1 MFFIK
6 YTDSKIIKVRSVQ
19 AVSVYRVAQG
29 YKFLVKDKNSRSE
42 KYIDSYVDYKSA
54 VINRS
59 MFSAYLLKH
68 GVTLNKKGNSLDLI
82 LMKFEYGVDADG
94 STGDGSRP
102 SVSANELRKYFYENN
117 ATITW
122 VTFDKNKKEVPELTK
137 TITYK
142 MLCRNPGKAKKGECF
157 FIREELYTNVIRYI
171 TMGLIDKIPD
181 GKGAKIVE
189 LSAYAPLITAT
200 AMDFIHI
207 PLDNILVIK
216 DEKVSCRKKA
226 CVVGVEEQKKQVRDF
241 KEFEKM
247 INPMGYTTYKTVLED
262 HPEYQLIG
270 RTKKE
275 LLEHGIDISDCPI
288 KETEFSDGKIHNKCV
303 VKRDERE
310 ISNILWDGMGVIDS
324 DATIFPADM
333 NGFIYCRSH
342 FFKSC
347 LFKGNIQQYFKDYY
361 KDDYDSAYIASGVD
375 MFGRKMK
382 VSDIKVI
389 VTDNSLKWLKFTDY
403 MSESGTPK
411 AAFKA
416 YKKIMKN
423 DGYTFQIVKTA
434 HSSKYGDLQRSSFQ
448 MNNTLPTT
456 DKPILEK
463 IASTSI
469 DFCNNLK
476 LNDGAFIDY
485 LQATSTEKYSINKVM
500 VALCHWNRDIINTE
514 YFKKKRR
521 EMVSSLKRERL
532 LLGKLF
538 QNGDNLTICGNP
550 IAMLMKAT
558 GQDFLHEGNFCTHD
572 DRIEC
577 YTKRFAE
584 GERLAGF
591 RNPHNSPN
599 NIVCL
604 ENVYPKELIRYF
616 PDLGKE
622 IIVIN
627 GIGTDVQDRLNSQD
641 LDSDTIY
648 ATNQPEMAELAHKA
662 YTEYP
667 TIVNDI
673 PKSTNSDYDKSMESF
688 AVMDNKIANAQSD
701 TGVSSNIAQLALS
714 YWFDGGCESAELEDI
729 FIICSVLAQC
739 SIDSAK
745 RNFDIAVGKELS
757 RIQNMGCMNPPKKYP
772 KFYADVQEL
781 KNRKKKSKKK
791 EIDLKEVKLFNCPMD
806 ILYQIIDEGIIDLR
820 ENKYKVFRSKGINLR
835 NFLTPLSKEDRN
847 KANRKQQ
854 HSIIE
859 IVETY
864 DKEVRRL
871 EKDSEHY
878 SSDKQD
884 AYDECMKKLSGRK
897 INEYTMRALIGKA
910 FDNPKIMD
918 SLFVTLYDSNPELF
932 LKMFK
937 NEQNCHTEV
946 GKTPRK

>member
-1 MFFIK
+1 MFLIK

-19 AVSVYRVAQG
+19 AASVYRVAHG
-29 YKFLVKDKNSRSE
+29 YKFLVKDKSSISE
-42 KYIDSYVDYKSA
+42 KYVNSFVDYKSA

-59 MFSAYLLKH
+59 MFSASLLKH
-68 GVTLNKKGNSLDLI
+68 GVTLSKKSNSLDLI
-82 LMKFEYGVDADG
+82 LMKFDYGVDADG
-94 STGDGSRP
+94 STGDDSRP

-207 PLDNILVIK
+207 PLNNILVLK
-216 DEKVSCRKKA
+216 DEKASCRKQA
-226 CVVGVEEQKKQVRDF
+226 CIVGVEQQKKKVRDF
-241 KEFEKM
+241 KAFEK
-247 INPMGYTTYKTVLED
+247 ILNPMGYTTYKTISED
-262 HPEYQLIG
+262 YPEYRLIG
-270 RTKKE
+270 RTKRE
-275 LLEHGIDISDCPI
+275 LLEHGIDINDCPI
-288 KETEFSDGKIHNKCV
+288 KETDFSDGKIHNKCV
-303 VKRDERE
+303 VKRDEKE
-310 ISNILWDGMGVIDS
+310 ISNILWDGMGLIDS
-324 DATIFPADM
+324 SIFPSDM

-347 LFKGNIQQYFKDYY
+347 LFKGNIQQFFQDYY
-361 KDDYDSAYIASGVD
+361 RDDYDSAYIASGVD

-403 MSESGTPK
+403 MSESGTPQ

-434 HSSKYGDLQRSSFQ
+434 HSSKYGDLQRTSFQ
-448 MNNTLPTT
+448 MNNTLLTT
-456 DKPILEK
+456 DENILEK

-476 LNDGAFIDY
+476 LDDGAFIDY

-500 VALCHWNRDIINTE
+500 VALYNWNKDIINTE

-521 EMVSSLKRERL
+521 EMISSLKRERL
-532 LLGKLF
+532 LIGKLF

-550 IAMLMKAT
+550 IAMLMKVT
-558 GQDFLHEGNFCTHD
+558 GQDFLHEGCFCTHD

-584 GERLAGF
+584 GEMLAGF

-604 ENVYPKELIRYF
+604 ENVYPEELIKYF

-622 IIVIN
+622 TIVIN

-745 RNFDIAVGKELS
+745 RNFDIAVGKEIS

-820 ENKYKVFRSKGINLR
+820 KNKYKVFRSKGTNLGS
-835 NFLTPLSKEDRN
+835 FLTPLSKEDRN

-859 IVETY
+859 IVESY

-871 EKDSEHY
+871 EKGSEHY

-884 AYDECMKKLSGRK
+884 AYDECMRKLSGRK

-937 NEQNCHTEV
+937 NEQNRHTEV

>member
-1 MFFIK
+1 MFLIK

-19 AVSVYRVAQG
+19 AASVYRVAHG
-29 YKFLVKDKNSRSE
+29 YKFLVKDKNSISE
-42 KYIDSYVDYKSA
+42 KYVDSYVDYKSA

-68 GVTLNKKGNSLDLI
+68 GVTLSKKGNSLDLI
-82 LMKFEYGVDADG
+82 LMKFEYGVDEDN

-102 SVSANELRKYFYENN
+102 SVSANELRKYFYEND

-122 VTFDKNKKEVPELTK
+122 ITLDKNGKEVPELAK

-200 AMDFIHI
+200 AIDFIHI
-207 PLDNILVIK
+207 PLDNILVLK
-216 DEKVSCRKKA
+216 DEKASCRKQA
-226 CVVGVEEQKKQVRDF
+226 CIVGVEQQKKKVRDF
-241 KEFEKM
+241 KKFEK
-247 INPMGYTTYKTVLED
+247 ILNPMGYTTYKTVLED
-262 HPEYQLIG
+262 HPEYRLIG
-270 RTKKE
+270 KTKKE
-275 LLEHGIDISDCPI
+275 LLEHDIDIYDCPV
-288 KETEFSDGKIHNKCV
+288 KEINYSDGRIHNKCV

-310 ISNILWDGMGVIDS
+310 ISNILWDGMGLIDS
-324 DATIFPADM
+324 SIFPSDM

-347 LFKGNIQQYFKDYY
+347 LFRGNIQQYFQDYY
-361 KDDYDSAYIASGVD
+361 KDDYENAYIASGVD

-382 VSDIKVI
+382 VSNIKVI

-403 MSESGTPK
+403 MSESGTKK
-411 AAFKA
+411 AAFRA

-456 DKPILEK
+456 DENILEK

-476 LNDGAFIDY
+476 LNDDAFIGY

-500 VALCHWNRDIINTE
+500 VALYNWNKDIINTE

-521 EMVSSLKRERL
+521 EMISSLKRERL

-538 QNGDNLTICGNP
+538 QIGDNLTICGNP
-550 IAMLMKAT
+550 IAMLMKVT
-558 GQDFLHEGNFCTHD
+558 GQDFLHEVCFCTRD

-604 ENVYPKELIRYF
+604 ENVYPEELIKYF

-622 IIVIN
+622 VIVIN

-648 ATNQPEMAELAHKA
+648 TTNQPEMAELAHKA
-662 YTEYP
+662 YIEYP

-673 PKSTNSDYDKSMESF
+673 PKSTNSDYDKSMMSF
-688 AVMDNKIANAQSD
+688 ANMDNKIANAQSD

-714 YWFDGGCESAELEDI
+714 YWFDSGCGSTELEDI

-757 RIQNMGCMNPPKKYP
+757 RIQNLECMNPLKKYP

-791 EIDLKEVKLFNCPMD
+791 EIDPKEVKLFNCPMD

-820 ENKYKVFRSKGINLR
+820 ENKYRSFRSKGTSLR
-835 NFLTPLSKEDRN
+835 SFLIPLNKEDRS

-854 HSIIE
+854 NSIIE
-859 IVETY
+859 IVEIY
-864 DKEVRRL
+864 DKEVRGL
-871 EKDSEHY
+871 EKCSEYY

-897 INEYTMRALIGKA
+897 INENTMRALIGKA
-910 FDNPKIMD
+910 LDNPKIMD
-918 SLFVTLYDSNPELF
+918 SLFVTLYDSNSELF

-937 NEQNCHTEV
+937 NEQKCHTET
-946 GKTPRK
+946 GKTPRKIG

>member
-1 MFFIK
+1 MFLIK

-19 AVSVYRVAQG
+19 AASVYRVAHG
-29 YKFLVKDKNSRSE
+29 YKFLVKDKNNISE
-42 KYIDSYVDYKSA
+42 KYVDSYVDYKSA

-241 KEFEKM
+241 KKFEKI

-262 HPEYQLIG
+262 HPEYRLIG

-275 LLEHGIDISDCPI
+275 LLEHGIDINDCPVQEI
-288 KETEFSDGKIHNKCV
+288 NYSDGRIHNKCV

-310 ISNILWDGMGVIDS
+310 ISNILWDGMGLIDS
-324 DATIFPADM
+324 SIFPSDM

-347 LFKGNIQQYFKDYY
+347 LFKGNIQQYFQDYY
-361 KDDYDSAYIASGVD
+361 KDDYENAYIASGVD

-382 VSDIKVI
+382 VSNIKVI

-403 MSESGTPK
+403 MSESGTKK
-411 AAFKA
+411 AAFRA

-434 HSSKYGDLQRSSFQ
+434 HSSKYGDLQRTSFQ
-448 MNNTLPTT
+448 MNNTLLTT
-456 DKPILEK
+456 DENILEK

-476 LNDGAFIDY
+476 LNDGTFIDY

-500 VALCHWNRDIINTE
+500 VALYNWNKDIINTE

-521 EMVSSLKRERL
+521 EMISSLKRERL

-550 IAMLMKAT
+550 IAMLMKVT
-558 GQDFLHEGNFCTHD
+558 GQDFLHEGCFCSHD

-599 NIVCL
+599 NIICL
-604 ENVYPKELIRYF
+604 ENVYPEELIKYF

-648 ATNQPEMAELAHKA
+648 TTNQPEMAELAHKA
-662 YTEYP
+662 YIEYP

-673 PKSTNSDYDKSMESF
+673 PKSTNSDYDKSMMSF
-688 AVMDNKIANAQSD
+688 ANMDNKIANAQSD

-714 YWFDGGCESAELEDI
+714 YWFDGGCESTELEDI

-757 RIQNMGCMNPPKKYP
+757 RIQKMEYMNPLKKYP

-781 KNRKKKSKKK
+781 KDRKKKRKKK
-791 EIDLKEVKLFNCPMD
+791 EIDTTEVKFFNCPMD
-806 ILYQIIDEGIIDLR
+806 ILYQTIDKGIIDLR
-820 ENKYKVFRSKGINLR
+820 ENKYRSFRSKGTSLR
-835 NFLTPLSKEDRN
+835 SFLIPLNKEDRS

-854 HSIIE
+854 NSIIE
-859 IVETY
+859 IVEIY
-864 DKEVRRL
+864 DKEVREL
-871 EKDSEHY
+871 EKCSEHY

-897 INEYTMRALIGKA
+897 INEYTIRALIGKA
-910 FDNPKIMD
+910 LDNPKIMD
-918 SLFVTLYDSNPELF
+918 SLFVTLYDSNSESF

-937 NEQNCHTEV
+937 KEQKCHTET
-946 GKTPRK
+946 GKTPRKIG

>member
-1 MFFIK
+1 MFLIK

-19 AVSVYRVAQG
+19 AASVYRVAHG
-29 YKFLVKDKNSRSE
+29 YKFLVKDKSSISE
-42 KYIDSYVDYKSA
+42 KYVNSFVDYKSA

-68 GVTLNKKGNSLDLI
+68 GVTLSKKSNSLDLI
-82 LMKFEYGVDADG
+82 LMKFDYGVDADG
-94 STGDGSRP
+94 STGDDSRP

-207 PLDNILVIK
+207 PLNNILVLK
-216 DEKVSCRKKA
+216 DEKASCRKQA
-226 CVVGVEEQKKQVRDF
+226 CIVGVEQQKKKVRDF
-241 KEFEKM
+241 KAFEK
-247 INPMGYTTYKTVLED
+247 ILNPMGYTTYKTISED
-262 HPEYQLIG
+262 YPEYRLIG
-270 RTKKE
+270 RTKRE
-275 LLEHGIDISDCPI
+275 LLEHGIDINDCPI
-288 KETEFSDGKIHNKCV
+288 KETDFSDGKIHNKCV
-303 VKRDERE
+303 VKRDEKE
-310 ISNILWDGMGVIDS
+310 ISNILWDGMGLIDS
-324 DATIFPADM
+324 SIFPSDM

-347 LFKGNIQQYFKDYY
+347 LFKGNIQQFFQDYY
-361 KDDYDSAYIASGVD
+361 RDDYDSAYIASGVD

-403 MSESGTPK
+403 MSESGTPQ

-434 HSSKYGDLQRSSFQ
+434 HSSKYGDLQRTSFQ
-448 MNNTLPTT
+448 MNNTLLTT
-456 DKPILEK
+456 DENILEK

-476 LNDGAFIDY
+476 LDDGAFIDY

-500 VALCHWNRDIINTE
+500 VALYNWNKDIINTE

-521 EMVSSLKRERL
+521 EMISSLKRERL
-532 LLGKLF
+532 LIGKLF

-550 IAMLMKAT
+550 IAMLMKVT
-558 GQDFLHEGNFCTHD
+558 GQDFLHEGCFCTHD

-584 GERLAGF
+584 GEMLAGF

-604 ENVYPKELIRYF
+604 ENVYPEELIKYF

-622 IIVIN
+622 TIVIN

-745 RNFDIAVGKELS
+745 RNFDIAVGKEIS

-820 ENKYKVFRSKGINLR
+820 KNKYKVFRSKGTNLGS
-835 NFLTPLSKEDRN
+835 FLTPLSKEDRN

-859 IVETY
+859 IVESY

-871 EKDSEHY
+871 EKGSEHY

-884 AYDECMKKLSGRK
+884 AYDECMRKLSGRK

-937 NEQNCHTEV
+937 NEQNRHTEV

>member
-1 MFFIK
+1 MFLIK

-19 AVSVYRVAQG
+19 AASVYRVAHG
-29 YKFLVKDKNSRSE
+29 YKFLVKDKNNISE
-42 KYIDSYVDYKSA
+42 KYVDSYVDYKSA

-241 KEFEKM
+241 KEFEKI

-262 HPEYQLIG
+262 HPEYRLIG

-275 LLEHGIDISDCPI
+275 LLEHGIDINDCPI
-288 KETEFSDGKIHNKCV
+288 KETDFSDDKIHNKCV

-310 ISNILWDGMGVIDS
+310 ISNILWDGMGLIDS
-324 DATIFPADM
+324 SIFPSDM

-347 LFKGNIQQYFKDYY
+347 LFKGNIQQFFQDYY
-361 KDDYDSAYIASGVD
+361 RDDHDSAYIASGVD
-375 MFGRKMK
+375 MFDRKMK

-403 MSESGTPK
+403 MSESGTLK
-411 AAFKA
+411 AAFKT

-434 HSSKYGDLQRSSFQ
+434 HSSKYGDLQRTSFQ
-448 MNNTLPTT
+448 MNNTLLTT
-456 DKPILEK
+456 DENILEK

-485 LQATSTEKYSINKVM
+485 LQATSTEKYSINKAM
-500 VALCHWNRDIINTE
+500 VALYNWNRDIINTE

-521 EMVSSLKRERL
+521 EMISSLKRERL

-550 IAMLMKAT
+550 IAMLMKVT
-558 GQDFLHEGNFCTHD
+558 GQDFLHEGCFCTHD

-604 ENVYPKELIRYF
+604 ENVYPEELIKYF

-622 IIVIN
+622 IVVIN
-627 GIGTDVQDRLNSQD
+627 GIDTDVQDRLNSQD

-648 ATNQPEMAELAHKA
+648 TTNQPEMAELAHKA
-662 YTEYP
+662 YIEYP

-673 PKSTNSDYDKSMESF
+673 PKSTNSDYDKSMMSF
-688 AVMDNKIANAQSD
+688 ANMDNKIANAQSD

-714 YWFDGGCESAELEDI
+714 YWFDGGCESTELEDI

-757 RIQNMGCMNPPKKYP
+757 RIQKMECMNPLKKYP

-781 KNRKKKSKKK
+781 KDRKKKRKKK
-791 EIDLKEVKLFNCPMD
+791 EIDTTEVKFFNCPMD
-806 ILYQIIDEGIIDLR
+806 ILYQTIDKGIIDLR
-820 ENKYKVFRSKGINLR
+820 ENKYRSFRSKGTSLR
-835 NFLTPLSKEDRN
+835 SFLIPLNKEDRS

-854 HSIIE
+854 NSIIE
-859 IVETY
+859 IVEIY
-864 DKEVRRL
+864 DKEVRGL
-871 EKDSEHY
+871 EKCSEHY

-897 INEYTMRALIGKA
+897 INENTMRALIGKA
-910 FDNPKIMD
+910 LDNPKIMD
-918 SLFVTLYDSNPELF
+918 SLFVTLYDSNSESF

>member
-1 MFFIK
+1 MFLIK

-19 AVSVYRVAQG
+19 AASVYRVAHG
-29 YKFLVKDKNSRSE
+29 YKFLVKDKSSISE
-42 KYIDSYVDYKSA
+42 KYVNSFVDYKSA

-68 GVTLNKKGNSLDLI
+68 GVTLSKKGNSLDLI
-82 LMKFEYGVDADG
+82 LMKFDYGVDADG
-94 STGDGSRP
+94 STGDDSRP

-207 PLDNILVIK
+207 PLNNILVLK
-216 DEKVSCRKKA
+216 DEKASCRKQA
-226 CVVGVEEQKKQVRDF
+226 CIVGVEQQKKKVRDF
-241 KEFEKM
+241 KAFEK
-247 INPMGYTTYKTVLED
+247 ILNPMGYTTYKTISED
-262 HPEYQLIG
+262 YPEYWLIG
-270 RTKKE
+270 RTKRE
-275 LLEHGIDISDCPI
+275 LLEHGIDINDCPI
-288 KETEFSDGKIHNKCV
+288 KETDFSDGKIHNKCV
-303 VKRDERE
+303 VKRDEKE
-310 ISNILWDGMGVIDS
+310 ISNILWDGMGLIDS
-324 DATIFPADM
+324 SIFPSDM

-347 LFKGNIQQYFKDYY
+347 LFKGNIQQFFQDYY
-361 KDDYDSAYIASGVD
+361 RDDYDSAYIASGVD

-403 MSESGTPK
+403 MSESGTPQ

-434 HSSKYGDLQRSSFQ
+434 HSSKYGDLQRTSFQ
-448 MNNTLPTT
+448 MNNTLLTT
-456 DKPILEK
+456 DENILEK

-476 LNDGAFIDY
+476 LDDGAFIDY

-500 VALCHWNRDIINTE
+500 VALYNWNKDIINTE

-521 EMVSSLKRERL
+521 EMISSLKRERL
-532 LLGKLF
+532 LIGKLF

-550 IAMLMKAT
+550 IAMLMKVT
-558 GQDFLHEGNFCTHD
+558 GQDFLHEGCFCTHD

-584 GERLAGF
+584 GEMLAGF

-604 ENVYPKELIRYF
+604 ENVYPEELIKYF

-622 IIVIN
+622 TIVIN

-745 RNFDIAVGKELS
+745 RNFDIAVGKEIS

-820 ENKYKVFRSKGINLR
+820 KNKYKVFRSKGTNLGS
-835 NFLTPLSKEDRN
+835 FLTPLSKEDRN

-859 IVETY
+859 IVESY

-871 EKDSEHY
+871 EKGSEHY

-884 AYDECMKKLSGRK
+884 AYDECMRKLSGRK

-937 NEQNCHTEV
+937 NEQNRHTEV

>member
-1 MFFIK
+1 MFLIK

-19 AVSVYRVAQG
+19 AASVYRVAQG
-29 YKFLVKDKNSRSE
+29 YKFLVKDKNSISE

-68 GVTLNKKGNSLDLI
+68 GVTLSKKGNSLDLI
-82 LMKFEYGVDADG
+82 LMKFEYGVDEDN

-122 VTFDKNKKEVPELTK
+122 VTFDKNKKEVLELSK

-171 TMGLIDKIPD
+171 TMGLIDKIPA

-241 KEFEKM
+241 KEFEKI

-262 HPEYQLIG
+262 HPEYRLIG

-275 LLEHGIDISDCPI
+275 LLEHDIDIYDCPVQEI
-288 KETEFSDGKIHNKCV
+288 NYSDGRIHNKCV

-310 ISNILWDGMGVIDS
+310 ISNILWDGMGLIDS
-324 DATIFPADM
+324 SIFPSDM

-347 LFKGNIQQYFKDYY
+347 LFKGNIQQYFQDYY
-361 KDDYDSAYIASGVD
+361 KDDYENAYIASGVD

-382 VSDIKVI
+382 VSNIKVI

-403 MSESGTPK
+403 MSESGTKK

-456 DKPILEK
+456 DKPILGK

-469 DFCNNLK
+469 NFCNNLK

-485 LQATSTEKYSINKVM
+485 LQATSTEKYSINKVI
-500 VALCHWNRDIINTE
+500 VALYNWNRDIINAE

-521 EMVSSLKRERL
+521 EMISSLKRERL

-550 IAMLMKAT
+550 TAMLMKVT
-558 GQDFLHEGNFCTHD
+558 GQDFLHEGDFCTHN

-584 GERLAGF
+584 GEMLAGF

-604 ENVYPKELIRYF
+604 ENVYPEELIKYF

-622 IIVIN
+622 IVVIN

-648 ATNQPEMAELAHKA
+648 TTNQPEMAELAHKA

-757 RIQNMGCMNPPKKYP
+757 RIQNMGCMNPPQKYP

-791 EIDLKEVKLFNCPMD
+791 EIDPKEVKLFNCPMD
-806 ILYQIIDEGIIDLR
+806 ILYQIINEGIIDLR
-820 ENKYKVFRSKGINLR
+820 ENKYKVFRSKGTNLR
-835 NFLTPLSKEDRN
+835 SFLTPLSKEDRN

-859 IVETY
+859 IVESY

-871 EKDSEHY
+871 EKGSEHY

-884 AYDECMKKLSGRK
+884 AYDECMRKLSGRK

>member
-1 MFFIK
+1 MFLIK

-19 AVSVYRVAQG
+19 AASVYRVAHG
-29 YKFLVKDKNSRSE
+29 YKFLVKDKSSISE
-42 KYIDSYVDYKSA
+42 KYVNSFVDYKSA

-68 GVTLNKKGNSLDLI
+68 GVTLSKKGNSLDLI
-82 LMKFEYGVDADG
+82 LMKFDYGVDADG
-94 STGDGSRP
+94 STGDDSRP

-207 PLDNILVIK
+207 PLNNILVLK
-216 DEKVSCRKKA
+216 DEKASCRKQA
-226 CVVGVEEQKKQVRDF
+226 CIVGVEQQKKKVRDF
-241 KEFEKM
+241 KAFEK
-247 INPMGYTTYKTVLED
+247 ILNPMGYTTYKTISED
-262 HPEYQLIG
+262 YPEYRLIG
-270 RTKKE
+270 RTKRE
-275 LLEHGIDISDCPI
+275 LLEHGIDINDCPI
-288 KETEFSDGKIHNKCV
+288 KETDFSDGKIHNKCV
-303 VKRDERE
+303 VKRDEKE
-310 ISNILWDGMGVIDS
+310 ISNILWDGMGLIDS
-324 DATIFPADM
+324 SIFPSDM

-347 LFKGNIQQYFKDYY
+347 LFKGNIQQFFQDYY
-361 KDDYDSAYIASGVD
+361 RDDYDSAYIASGVD

-403 MSESGTPK
+403 MSESGTPQ

-434 HSSKYGDLQRSSFQ
+434 HSSKYGDLQRTSFQ
-448 MNNTLPTT
+448 MNNTLLTT
-456 DKPILEK
+456 DENILEK

-476 LNDGAFIDY
+476 LDDGAFIDY

-500 VALCHWNRDIINTE
+500 VALYNWNKDIINTE

-521 EMVSSLKRERL
+521 EMISSLKRERL
-532 LLGKLF
+532 LIGKLF

-550 IAMLMKAT
+550 IAMLMKVT
-558 GQDFLHEGNFCTHD
+558 GQDFLHEGCFCTHD

-584 GERLAGF
+584 GEMLAGF

-604 ENVYPKELIRYF
+604 ENVYPEELIKYF

-622 IIVIN
+622 TIVIN

-745 RNFDIAVGKELS
+745 RNFDIAVGKEIS

-820 ENKYKVFRSKGINLR
+820 KNKYKVFRSKGTNLGS
-835 NFLTPLSKEDRN
+835 FLTPLSKEDRN

-859 IVETY
+859 IVESY

-871 EKDSEHY
+871 EKGSEHY

-884 AYDECMKKLSGRK
+884 AYDECMRKLSGRK

-910 FDNPKIMD
+910 FDKAN
-918 SLFVTLYDSNPELF
+918 
-932 LKMFK
+932 
-937 NEQNCHTEV
+937 
-946 GKTPRK
+946 

>member
-1 MFFIK
+1 MFLIK

-19 AVSVYRVAQG
+19 AASVYRVAHG
-29 YKFLVKDKNSRSE
+29 YKFLVKDKNNISE
-42 KYIDSYVDYKSA
+42 KYVDSYVDYKSA

-157 FIREELYTNVIRYI
+157 FIREELYNNVIRYI

-200 AMDFIHI
+200 AIDFIHI
-207 PLDNILVIK
+207 PLDNILVLK
-216 DEKVSCRKKA
+216 DEKASCRKQA
-226 CVVGVEEQKKQVRDF
+226 CIVGVEQQKKKVRDF
-241 KEFEKM
+241 KKFEK
-247 INPMGYTTYKTVLED
+247 ILNPMGYTTYKTVLED
-262 HPEYQLIG
+262 HPEYRLIG

-275 LLEHGIDISDCPI
+275 LLEHDIDIYDCPVQEI
-288 KETEFSDGKIHNKCV
+288 NYSDGRIHNKCV

-310 ISNILWDGMGVIDS
+310 ISNILWDGMGLIDS
-324 DATIFPADM
+324 SIFPSDM

-347 LFKGNIQQYFKDYY
+347 LFKGNIQQYFQDYY
-361 KDDYDSAYIASGVD
+361 KDDYENAYIASGVD

-382 VSDIKVI
+382 VSNIKVI

-403 MSESGTPK
+403 MSESGTKK
-411 AAFKA
+411 AAFRA

-434 HSSKYGDLQRSSFQ
+434 HSSKYGDLQRTSFQ
-448 MNNTLPTT
+448 MNNTLLTT
-456 DKPILEK
+456 DENILEK

-476 LNDGAFIDY
+476 LNDGTFIDY

-500 VALCHWNRDIINTE
+500 VALYNWNKDIINTE

-521 EMVSSLKRERL
+521 EMISSLKRERL

-550 IAMLMKAT
+550 IAMLMKVT
-558 GQDFLHEGNFCTHD
+558 GQDFLHEGCFCSHD

-577 YTKRFAE
+577 YTKRFAK

-604 ENVYPKELIRYF
+604 ENVYPEELIKYF

-622 IIVIN
+622 IVVIN

-648 ATNQPEMAELAHKA
+648 TTNQPEMAELAHKA
-662 YTEYP
+662 YIEYP

-673 PKSTNSDYDKSMESF
+673 PKSTNSDYDKSMMSF
-688 AVMDNKIANAQSD
+688 ANMDNKIANAQSD

-714 YWFDGGCESAELEDI
+714 YWFDGGCESTELEDI

-757 RIQNMGCMNPPKKYP
+757 RIQKMECMNPLKKYP

-781 KNRKKKSKKK
+781 KDRKKKRKKK
-791 EIDLKEVKLFNCPMD
+791 EIDTTEVKFFNCPMD
-806 ILYQIIDEGIIDLR
+806 ILYQTIDKGIIDLR
-820 ENKYKVFRSKGINLR
+820 ENKYRSFRSKGTSLR
-835 NFLTPLSKEDRN
+835 SFLIPLNKEDRS

-854 HSIIE
+854 NSIIE
-859 IVETY
+859 IVEIY
-864 DKEVRRL
+864 DKEVRGL
-871 EKDSEHY
+871 EKCSEHY

-897 INEYTMRALIGKA
+897 INENTMRVLIGKA
-910 FDNPKIMD
+910 LDNPKIMD
-918 SLFVTLYDSNPELF
+918 SLFVTLYDSNSESF

-946 GKTPRK
+946 EKTPRK

>member
-1 MFFIK
+1 MFLIK

-19 AVSVYRVAQG
+19 AASVYRVAHG
-29 YKFLVKDKNSRSE
+29 YKFLVKDKSSISE
-42 KYIDSYVDYKSA
+42 KYVDSCVDYKSA

-68 GVTLNKKGNSLDLI
+68 GVTLSKKGNSLDLI
-82 LMKFEYGVDADG
+82 LMKFDYGVDADS
-94 STGDGSRP
+94 STGDDSRP
-102 SVSANELRKYFYENN
+102 SVSANDLRKYFYEND

-122 VTFDKNKKEVPELTK
+122 VTFDKNKKEVPELAK

-207 PLDNILVIK
+207 PLNNILVLK
-216 DEKVSCRKKA
+216 DEKASCRKQA
-226 CVVGVEEQKKQVRDF
+226 CIVGVEQQKKKVRDF
-241 KEFEKM
+241 KAFEK
-247 INPMGYTTYKTVLED
+247 ILNPMGYTTYKTVSED
-262 HPEYQLIG
+262 YPEYQLIG

-288 KETEFSDGKIHNKCV
+288 KETDFSDGKNHNKCV
-303 VKRDERE
+303 VKRDEKE
-310 ISNILWDGMGVIDS
+310 ISNILWDGMGLIDS
-324 DATIFPADM
+324 SMFPFDM

-347 LFKGNIQQYFKDYY
+347 LFKGNIQQFFQDYY
-361 KDDYDSAYIASGVD
+361 RDDYDSAYIASGVD
-375 MFGRKMK
+375 MFDRKMK

-403 MSESGTPK
+403 MSESGTPQ

-434 HSSKYGDLQRSSFQ
+434 HSSKYGDLQRTSFQ
-448 MNNTLPTT
+448 MNNTLLTT
-456 DKPILEK
+456 DENILEK

-500 VALCHWNRDIINTE
+500 VALYNWNKDIINTE

-550 IAMLMKAT
+550 IAMLMKVT
-558 GQDFLHEGNFCTHD
+558 GQDFFNEGCFCTHD

-604 ENVYPKELIRYF
+604 ENVYPEELIKYF

-662 YTEYP
+662 YIEYP

-673 PKSTNSDYDKSMESF
+673 PKSTNSDYDKSMVSF

-714 YWFDGGCESAELEDI
+714 YWFDDGCESTELEDI

-745 RNFDIAVGKELS
+745 RNFDIVVGKELS
-757 RIQNMGCMNPPKKYP
+757 RIQKMECMNPLKKYP

-781 KNRKKKSKKK
+781 KDRKKKCKKK
-791 EIDLKEVKLFNCPMD
+791 EIDPKEVKLFNCPMD
-806 ILYQIIDEGIIDLR
+806 ILYQIIDDGIIDLR
-820 ENKYKVFRSKGINLR
+820 ESKYKLLRGKGISLR
-835 NFLTPLSKEDRN
+835 NFLIPLSKEDRS

-854 HSIIE
+854 NSIIE

-864 DKEVRRL
+864 NREVRGL
-871 EKDSEHY
+871 EKGSEHY

-884 AYDECMKKLSGRK
+884 IYDECMRKLSGRK
-897 INEYTMRALIGKA
+897 INEFTMRALIGKA
-910 FDNPKIMD
+910 LDNPKIMD
-918 SLFVTLYDSNPELF
+918 SLFVTLYDSNSELF
-932 LKMFK
+932 LKVFK
-937 NEQNCHTEV
+937 NEQNCHTEM

>member
-1 MFFIK
+1 MFLIK

-19 AVSVYRVAQG
+19 AASVYRVAQG
-29 YKFLVKDKNSRSE
+29 YKFLVKDKNSISE

-157 FIREELYTNVIRYI
+157 FIREELYNNVIRYI

-200 AMDFIHI
+200 AIDFIHI

-241 KEFEKM
+241 KEFEKI
-247 INPMGYTTYKTVLED
+247 INPMGYTTYKTVLEG
-262 HPEYQLIG
+262 HPEYRLIG

-275 LLEHGIDISDCPI
+275 LLEHDIDIYDCPVQEI
-288 KETEFSDGKIHNKCV
+288 NYSDGRIHNKCV

-310 ISNILWDGMGVIDS
+310 ISNILWDGMGLIDS
-324 DATIFPADM
+324 SIFPSDM

-347 LFKGNIQQYFKDYY
+347 LFKGNIQQYFQDYY
-361 KDDYDSAYIASGVD
+361 KDDYENAYIASGVD

-382 VSDIKVI
+382 VSNIKVI

-403 MSESGTPK
+403 MSESGTK
-411 AAFKA
+411 KTAFRA

-434 HSSKYGDLQRSSFQ
+434 HSSKYGDLQRTSFQ
-448 MNNTLPTT
+448 MNNTLLTT
-456 DKPILEK
+456 DENILEK

-500 VALCHWNRDIINTE
+500 VALYNWNKDIINTE

-521 EMVSSLKRERL
+521 EMISSLKRERL

-550 IAMLMKAT
+550 IAMLMKVT
-558 GQDFLHEGNFCTHD
+558 GQDFLHEGCFCSHD

-577 YTKRFAE
+577 YTKRFAK

-604 ENVYPKELIRYF
+604 ENVYPEELIKYF
-616 PDLGKE
+616 PDLEKE

-648 ATNQPEMAELAHKA
+648 TTNQPEMAELAHKA
-662 YTEYP
+662 YIEYP

-673 PKSTNSDYDKSMESF
+673 PKSTNSDYDKSMISF
-688 AVMDNKIANAQSD
+688 ANMDNKIANAQSD

-714 YWFDGGCESAELEDI
+714 YWFDGGCESTELEDI

-757 RIQNMGCMNPPKKYP
+757 RIQKMECMNPLKKYP

-781 KNRKKKSKKK
+781 KDRKKKRKKK
-791 EIDLKEVKLFNCPMD
+791 EIDTTEVKFFNCPMD
-806 ILYQIIDEGIIDLR
+806 ILYQTIDKGIIDLR
-820 ENKYKVFRSKGINLR
+820 ENKYRSFSSKGTSLR
-835 NFLTPLSKEDRN
+835 SFLIPLNKEDRS

-854 HSIIE
+854 NSIIE
-859 IVETY
+859 IVEIY
-864 DKEVRRL
+864 DKEVRGL
-871 EKDSEHY
+871 EKCSEHY

-897 INEYTMRALIGKA
+897 INENTMRVLIGKA
-910 FDNPKIMD
+910 LDNPKIMD
-918 SLFVTLYDSNPELF
+918 SLFVTLYDSNSESF

>member
-19 AVSVYRVAQG
+19 AASVYRVAQG
-29 YKFLVKDKNSRSE
+29 YKFLVKDKSSTSE
-42 KYIDSYVDYKSA
+42 KYVDSYVDYKSA

-241 KEFEKM
+241 KEFEKI
-247 INPMGYTTYKTVLED
+247 INPMGNTTYKTVLED

-288 KETEFSDGKIHNKCV
+288 KETVFSDGKIHNKCV

-500 VALCHWNRDIINTE
+500 VALYNWNRDIINAE

-521 EMVSSLKRERL
+521 EMISSLKRERL

-550 IAMLMKAT
+550 IAMLMKVT
-558 GQDFLHEGNFCTHD
+558 GQDFLHEGDFCTHD

-584 GERLAGF
+584 GEMLAGF

-604 ENVYPKELIRYF
+604 ENVYPEELIKYF

-622 IIVIN
+622 TIVIN

-745 RNFDIAVGKELS
+745 RNFDIAVGKEIS

-820 ENKYKVFRSKGINLR
+820 KNKYKVFRSKGTNLGS
-835 NFLTPLSKEDRN
+835 FLTPLSKEDRN

-859 IVETY
+859 IVESY

-871 EKDSEHY
+871 EKGSEHY

-884 AYDECMKKLSGRK
+884 AYDECMRKLSGRK

-937 NEQNCHTEV
+937 NEQNRHTEV